1 MTQELT
7 DADVKSYNIKNVI
20 AGSWSYFYHGPPA
33 MDTLGQEAV
42 KLMKHK
48 YLQGDPL
55 SNIIFSYTKFS
66 VGKFDGISKV
76 LVEKGF
82 KKVDLS
88 ELASGKIR
96 LIIGEVGEDIE
107 EPQDND
113 DDGIVDTNQH
123 YNQFFVLFR

>member
-20 AGSWSYFYHGPPA
+20 AGSWSFRYHGPPA

-66 VGKFDGISKV
+66 VGKFDGINKV

-82 KKVDLS
+82 KRVDLS
-88 ELASGKIR
+88 ELASGKIK
-96 LIIGEVGEDIE
+96 LIIGEIE
-107 EPQDND
+107 EPQEND
-113 DDGIVDTNQH
+113 DDGIVDTKTNQL

>member
-20 AGSWSYFYHGPPA
+20 AGSRSFRYHGPPA

-66 VGKFDGISKV
+66 VGKFDGINKV

-82 KKVDLS
+82 KRVDLS
-88 ELASGKIR
+88 ELASGKIK
-96 LIIGEVGEDIE
+96 LIIGEIE
-107 EPQDND
+107 EPQEND
-113 DDGIVDTNQH
+113 DDGIVDTKTNQL